1 MQPILP
7 CVTEQSDFI
16 DYTVLNLYRQA
27 FAHPAPEGRRI
38 VFPVVEE
45 EISGFTRRHDV

>member
-16 DYTVLNLYRQA
+16 DYTVLNPYRQA
-27 FAHPAPEGRRI
+27 FAHPAPVGRRI
-38 VFPVVEE
+38 VFPAVEA
-45 EISGFTRRHDV
+45 EISGFTRQPDV